1 MYSLFFYL
9 CMVRSILVSIGGL
22 LSVGFKLGAAA
33 GNKCHELRLIH
44 NVIIIS
50 DHNMEECS
58 IEVKGE
64 V

>member
-1 MYSLFFYL
+1 
-9 CMVRSILVSIGGL
+9 MVRGILVAVGGL
-22 LSVGFKLGAAA
+22 LSVGFKLGTAA